1 MERVAQ
7 PSEDVPLDR
16 CAISAPIGRLQF
28 SRVLHWRSGSKYS
41 SLGRYEV
48 SGPVRGGDLLQD
60 LNPDDAQNRRILR
73 RGDPPQNLQD
83 AAALNLLCVLERVPQ
98 LDIVR
103 LTVRTADP
111 KGGQSHGASA
121 RATRGIMLL
130 ELKGADYP
138 MGSTR
143 GPLYLRVELALAE
156 VLTMSVEELVGRLY
170 DELSVIESLIS
181 ALALKGGSPH
191 PDVVLA
197 N

>member
-1 MERVAQ
+1 MQE
-7 PSEDVPLDR
+7 
-16 CAISAPIGRLQF
+16 
-28 SRVLHWRSGSKYS
+28 
-41 SLGRYEV
+41 
-48 SGPVRGGDLLQD
+48 
-60 LNPDDAQNRRILR
+60 NPDDAHNRRILR

-83 AAALNLLCVLERVPQ
+83 AAALKLLSVFERVPR

-103 LTVRTADP
+103 LTFRSADP
-111 KGGQSHGASA
+111 KGSQHHRASA
-121 RATRGIMLL
+121 KATRGIMLL

-143 GPLYLRVELALAE
+143 GLLYLRVELALAE
-156 VLTMSVEELVGRLY
+156 VLTMSVEELVGRLC
-170 DELSVIESLIS
+170 DELSVRERLIS